1 MWKEGNPPNS
11 CYEVSVTL
19 ISKAEFWN
27 HDKEEVH
34 YMSILLTNIDV
45 KILHKTLAS
54 RIQQYV
60 KKYFY
65 DQVDDN
71 SINARMDSQIR
82 RPNNQSY

>member
-1 MWKEGNPPNS
+1 M
-11 CYEVSVTL
+11 SVTL
-19 ISKAEFWN
+19 ISEAEFWS
-27 HDKEEVH
+27 HDKEVPD
-34 YMSILLTNIDV
+34 MSILLTNIDV
-45 KILHKTLAS
+45 KILPKTLAS